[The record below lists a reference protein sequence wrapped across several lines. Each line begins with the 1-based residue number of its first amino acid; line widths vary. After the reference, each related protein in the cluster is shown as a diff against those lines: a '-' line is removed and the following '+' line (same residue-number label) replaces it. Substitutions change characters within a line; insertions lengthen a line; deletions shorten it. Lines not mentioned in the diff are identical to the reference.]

1 MKVKRSVW
9 DLYSLDYWYKFW
21 TRVHVRAHHMDVQ
34 RMYER
39 MRKKEFDE
47 MMKKN
52 LIHERYPQF
61 GNATNEDDLIV
72 EVVHAEAHFGKK
84 VKVISHPKYYKDCF
98 ENNPNPKESSYYR
111 SVAGINIELSTL
123 VDTYILEFE
132 EKE

>member
-1 MKVKRSVW
+1 
-9 DLYSLDYWYKFW
+9 
-21 TRVHVRAHHMDVQ
+21 MDVQ

-61 GNATNEDDLIV
+61 GNALTEEDLIV
-72 EVVHAEAHFGKK
+72 EVMHSEAYFGKK
-84 VKVISHPKYYKDCF
+84 VNIVFHPKYFKDIF
-98 ENNPNPKESSYYR
+98 ETEKSTRVTEKGNY
-111 SVAGINIELSTL
+111 VFGIPFELSTL
-123 VDTYILEFE
+123 VDTYILDFY